1 MTSYGLAN
9 IHNIFTFIKLITSSS
24 RVHVKLSYRIVSYS
38 RLTIQA
44 MHCATVQRVDEI
56 KVHGRTAKSIGTLL
70 HGLAFNVR
78 CKSMLRADRH
88 TVHSMP
94 SKSRQLQR
102 IARVDIYRVVSQSSY
117 AFYDANIRTT

>member
-1 MTSYGLAN
+1 
-9 IHNIFTFIKLITSSS
+9 
-24 RVHVKLSYRIVSYS
+24 
-38 RLTIQA
+38 

-117 AFYDANIRTT
+117 AFYDANIRTTWSGPAPDNVIALQEA